1 MRGIRRRGLVGVSVS
16 LRVGFKV
23 SKVQAMPS
31 FSFCLCLSVFVSVS
45 LSLCVCLSLFS
56 SLPADQD
63 VALNYFSRTYLPA
76 GFHAVFHDDNG
87 LNP

>member
-1 MRGIRRRGLVGVSVS
+1 MRRIRRRGLVGVSVS

-45 LSLCVCLSLFS
+45 LSHSLSDRALLLSEASFS
-56 SLPADQD
+56 CEQSLKQRVITHQVLRLEA
-63 VALNYFSRTYLPA
+63 AK
-76 GFHAVFHDDNG
+76 
-87 LNP
+87 